1 MDLTEDHDS
10 DLEDAVNQDD
20 LNRLKIQHTHLEK
33 QLSELEDLKFPT
45 DSEESQIKQLKIEKL
60 IIKQKL
66 ERLHLQET

>member
-1 MDLTEDHDS
+1 MDLTEDHSS
-10 DLEDAVNQDD
+10 DLEAAVNQDD
-20 LNRLKIQHTHLEK
+20 FNRLKTQHTHLEK

-60 IIKQKL
+60 TIKEKM